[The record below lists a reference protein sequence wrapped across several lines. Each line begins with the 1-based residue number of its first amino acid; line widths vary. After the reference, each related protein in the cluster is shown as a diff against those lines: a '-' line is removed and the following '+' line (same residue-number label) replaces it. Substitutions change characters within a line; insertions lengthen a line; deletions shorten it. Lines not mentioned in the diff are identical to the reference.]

1 VDNDRATLITAVLGI
16 YMSSK
21 AQLRVAYERESFQ
34 GDVTPAISGIR
45 SALTVNF

>member
-1 VDNDRATLITAVLGI
+1 LGI

-34 GDVTPAISGIR
+34 GGITPSISGIR
-45 SALTVNF
+45 SALTVSF